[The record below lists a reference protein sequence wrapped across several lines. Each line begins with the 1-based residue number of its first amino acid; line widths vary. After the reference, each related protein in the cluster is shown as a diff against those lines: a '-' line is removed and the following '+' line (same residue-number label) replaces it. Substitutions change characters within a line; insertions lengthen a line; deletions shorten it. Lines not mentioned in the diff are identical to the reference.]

1 MRIFVVGNINVGKSF
16 VIDKLSK
23 IFKSYVI
30 ISIDGY
36 RRIYGDGTLEKEYH
50 AREKFIESILK
61 HEDCIV
67 EYSGGKTITDL
78 FIDKLKTNSFIVFEI
93 IEKVEVCL
101 KRISSK
107 DFSKTPY
114 PKFSESLEN
123 TIIRLDQEYK
133 SGCIQENFKDKY
145 LKKFDLNSSV
155 EISSL
160 PLCQYELAIKISTI
174 LYDSKDTLI
183 AYGSLARDML
193 TQYSDLDLF
202 LITNKSVCQIH
213 DTLKAHFRES
223 KFIIQ
228 RNQIDLYNQQ
238 QLVELTVLN
247 DITDIRKYYSSG
259 LITNV
264 RKTLLF
270 GDSTVLNILSEYS
283 IMSNDNFLEEFEYT
297 ISRLDYYCESL
308 KRLIPKMDE
317 YKYYFHSNIVIHEYV
332 RLEYFISG
340 GRAFA
345 YLPKNATRI
354 VSENTLNQMVY
365 QFGDDQLQHYE
376 RLRLLVDSLI
386 DKSVLYKKMVLESQ
400 A

>member
-1 MRIFVVGNINVGKSF
+1 MRIFVVGNINAGKSF

-23 IFKSYVI
+23 IFKSYEI
-30 ISIDGY
+30 ISIDGF
-36 RRIYGDGTLEKEYH
+36 RRIYGDGTLEKEYY

-61 HEDCIV
+61 HENCIV
-67 EYSGGKTITDL
+67 EYSGGKTITEL

-101 KRISSK
+101 NRISSK

-145 LKKFDLNSSV
+145 LKKFDVNSSM

-160 PLCQYELAIKISTI
+160 PLYQYELALKVSTI
-174 LYDSKDTLI
+174 LFDTKDTLI
-183 AYGSLARDML
+183 SYGSLARDML
-193 TQYSDLDLF
+193 TLYSDIDLF
-202 LITNKSVCQIH
+202 LITNKSVSQIH
-213 DTLKAHFRES
+213 ETLKRHFGGS
-223 KFIIQ
+223 KFILQ
-228 RNQIDLYNQQ
+228 RNQIDLYDQQ
-238 QLVELTVLN
+238 QLVELTVVT
-247 DITDIRKYYSSG
+247 DIKDIRKYYRSG
-259 LITNV
+259 LITDV

-270 GDSTVLNILSEYS
+270 GDSSALSTLSEYAVS
-283 IMSNDNFLEEFEYT
+283 SNHNLIEEFDYT

-345 YLPKNATRI
+345 YLPKNANRLI
-354 VSENTLNQMVY
+354 NDISLNQMVY
-365 QFGDDQLQHYE
+365 HFGDNQLEHYE
-376 RLRLLVDSLI
+376 RLRTLVDSLI
-386 DKSVLYKKMVLESQ
+386 DKANQYKIMFLDSQ